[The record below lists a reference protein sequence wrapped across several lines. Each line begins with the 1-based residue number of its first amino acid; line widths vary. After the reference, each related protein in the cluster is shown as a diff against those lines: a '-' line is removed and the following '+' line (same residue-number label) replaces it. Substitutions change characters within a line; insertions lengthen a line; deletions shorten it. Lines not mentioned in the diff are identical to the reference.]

1 MTSPLDLQSGS
12 TALVIVDIQNFTL
25 GHDTHPHTALKI
37 KANNE
42 RLVSECRKRGVAVIF
57 VRIAGIPH
65 MGLNSPADAPFGG
78 FTFAPDWQE
87 FHSDLAPHQDETVI
101 TKHNW
106 GAFYG
111 TELDSRL
118 RRNGIRTVL
127 ITGIATN
134 FGVESTARQA
144 HEAAYHCVLV
154 EDAMGA
160 YSVEDH
166 RFAIER
172 IFPRLGRVRS
182 TDQVIAALQ
191 SL

>member
-1 MTSPLDLQSGS
+1 MADKLELERGS
-12 TALVIVDIQNFTL
+12 TALVIVDVQNFTL
-25 GHDTHPHTALKI
+25 GHDTHPHATATIL
-37 KANNE
+37 ANNV
-42 RLVSECRKRGVAVIF
+42 RLASHCRAHGVPVVF
-57 VRIAGIPH
+57 VRIAGQPH
-65 MGLNSPADAPFGG
+65 MGLNTPTDAPFGG
-78 FTFAPDWQE
+78 FTFPPDWE
-87 FHSDLAPHQDETVI
+87 AFHADLAPRDGETVV

-106 GAFYG
+106 GGFYG
-111 TELDSRL
+111 TDLDPRL

-144 HEAAYHCVLV
+144 HEAAYHCILV

-166 RFAIER
+166 RFAVER

-182 TDQVIAALQ
+182 TDQVVAALDRM
-191 SL
+191 

>member
-1 MTSPLDLQSGS
+1 MTSTLDLEPGS
-12 TALVIVDIQNFTL
+12 TALIIVDVQKFTL
-25 GHDTHPHTALKI
+25 GHDTHPHTAAAI
-37 KANNE
+37 QANNV
-42 RLVSECRKRGVAVIF
+42 RLVAECRKRGVAVIF
-57 VRIAGIPH
+57 VRIAGQAH
-65 MGLNSPADAPFGG
+65 MGLKTPVDAPFDG
-78 FTFAPDWQE
+78 FTFTPDWQA
-87 FHSDLAPHQDETVI
+87 FHPDLAPLEGETVI

-111 TELDSRL
+111 TDLDPRL

-144 HEAAYHCVLV
+144 QEAAYHCILV

-182 TDQVIAALQ
+182 TDQVIAALERA
-191 SL
+191 